1 MKSTG
6 EVMGVGRSFAEAFVK
21 SQLAAGDR
29 LPSSGKVLLSVRDSD
44 KAGVLEVARELQR
57 LGFGICAT
65 RGTAKSLQE
74 GGVEVQ
80 RLNKVTEGRPHV
92 VDMIK
97 NGEIVLVVNTVGD
110 SRQAIADSYSIRR
123 SALQARVP
131 VNTTLA
137 GSKALCLGLAQA
149 GAFDVYNVQE
159 LHAEISDLKH

>member
-1 MKSTG
+1 
-6 EVMGVGRSFAEAFVK
+6 
-21 SQLAAGDR
+21 
-29 LPSSGKVLLSVRDSD
+29 
-44 KAGVLEVARELQR
+44 
-57 LGFGICAT
+57 
-65 RGTAKSLQE
+65 
-74 GGVEVQ
+74 VEVQ